1 MATQLKELEAF
12 GEWLDVIERLKE
24 VPEQAWNESIDPG
37 KWSYKD
43 VVSHIMRWDKYFY
56 EEAIA
61 RIAADEPLTVQH
73 LNYDDFN
80 REAAEVGRSLSIA
93 ELAEQAIY
101 YRKVIV
107 DTIQKLPEEKLEKEY
122 VDGDGHIFHIPT
134 YLNDFNWHD
143 QHHLKDINQLFV

>member
-43 VVSHIMRWDKYFY
+43 VVGHIMRWDKYFY

-107 DTIQKLPEEKLEKEY
+107 DTIQKLPEEKLEKEH

-134 YLNDFNWHD
+134 YLNDFIWHD